1 MSFVPRKGE
10 RPKGEVAKEESEEQK
25 KTKKDEKDYSVNL
38 PKAGTDP
45 KFALP
50 AVEKKKLSNGLEV
63 WMVRQPEL
71 PIVSMNL
78 VLNTGGAANPTGKEG
93 LSSITASLLDTGTKT
108 RSAVEIANQLQSI
121 GANLGAGSSW
131 DETNVSLQT
140 LTKNLDKALDI
151 YADVINNPAF
161 PADELETQRKRAL
174 VGFIQ
179 RKDNPNAISNVVYN
193 ALLYGKDHPYGK
205 SLGGDEKSIAG
216 LKREDVVKFYE
227 TYYRPNNAAMIVV
240 GDVDSKT
247 LIPKLEKAF
256 ANWKAGDVSAINTP
270 AAKTFDAAGIY
281 IVDKPGAAQSVISI
295 GQIGVARDNPDY
307 FPLQVMNSIL
317 GGQFSARVNMNLR
330 EDKGYTYGA
339 RSGFSFRR
347 GAGPFSASADVKTAV
362 TKESVMEFMK
372 ELNGIRG
379 GIPVTKAELE
389 YNKQSIIRRFP
400 RTVETVGQI
409 SGSLAD
415 LYVYDLPATYY
426 NDYIQKVNAVTVED
440 VNRVA
445 NKYLTPDKMAIVIV
459 GDKAVIEPKLKE
471 IDMWGEKIL
480 FLDTEGNPIK

>member
-1 MSFVPRKGE
+1 
-10 RPKGEVAKEESEEQK
+10 
-25 KTKKDEKDYSVNL
+25 
-38 PKAGTDP
+38 
-45 KFALP
+45 
-50 AVEKKKLSNGLEV
+50 
-63 WMVRQPEL
+63 MVRQPEL

-78 VLNTGGAANPTGKEG
+78 VLNTGGAANPAGKEG

-131 DETNVSLQT
+131 DQTNVSLQT
-140 LTKNLDKALDI
+140 LTRNLDKALDI

-193 ALLYGKDHPYGK
+193 ALLYGKAHPYGK
-205 SLGGDEKSIAG
+205 SLGGDENSITG

-227 TYYRPNNAAMIVV
+227 TYYRPNNAALIVV

-256 ANWKAGDVSAINTP
+256 AGWKAGDVSAITTP
-270 AAKTFDAAGIY
+270 EAETFDAPGIY

-317 GGQFSARVNMNLR
+317 GRTVFGACQYESARRQRLHLR
-330 EDKGYTYGA
+330 SAFGLFIPA
-339 RSGFSFRR
+339 RR
-347 GAGPFSASADVKTAV
+347 G
-362 TKESVMEFMK
+362 
-372 ELNGIRG
+372 
-379 GIPVTKAELE
+379 
-389 YNKQSIIRRFP
+389 
-400 RTVETVGQI
+400 TVFGF
-409 SGSLAD
+409 G
-415 LYVYDLPATYY
+415 
-426 NDYIQKVNAVTVED
+426 
-440 VNRVA
+440 
-445 NKYLTPDKMAIVIV
+445 
-459 GDKAVIEPKLKE
+459 
-471 IDMWGEKIL
+471 
-480 FLDTEGNPIK
+480 